1 MLLWL
6 MLRKYT
12 RLLLAASVAFGVTQV
27 TLAGPTNALSI
38 SCVSATAAGGCSNA
52 GVASA
57 FSALESQ
64 VNSQISSSLPD
75 VGKAFVENTAG
86 ANTFAARGITA
97 DYANVIDLFSVGVG
111 LGIATNPFPP
121 DSNPSNLS
129 GAAISQ
135 SLALGLK
142 LSAVGVNLPDIG
154 PWKLSQSVGY
164 INAFGGSFDFSPLNA
179 SFFTLGAH
187 ISAPIIEPASIGFG
201 LFSWGGVNLITG
213 FDYNT
218 LEITTSQEL
227 AQTSGTSYFSGTGVF
242 GAKAS
247 TFTIPVE
254 VATNLRLFW
263 IFTAF
268 GGLGVDL
275 NFGSAES
282 IARIDNGI
290 VQDTTL
296 GATGSATLDL
306 GESSSPGFLGI
317 RAFAGIQMSL
327 GPIAFFGQLNQG
339 ITDSVSGVTGG
350 ARLVW

>member
-1 MLLWL
+1 ML
-6 MLRKYT
+6 KKNFS
-12 RLLLAASVAFGVTQV
+12 LLLAASVAFGVTQV
-27 TLAGPTNALSI
+27 TMAGPNNALTLT
-38 SCVSATAAGGCSNA
+38 CATGCTTAVNT
-52 GVASA
+52 A
-57 FSALESQ
+57 FSELQTQ
-64 VNSQISSSLPD
+64 VNNEIAANLPD
-75 VGKAFVENTAG
+75 VGKTFVENTAG

-97 DYANVIDLFSVGVG
+97 DYANVIDLFSFGVG
-111 LGIATNPFPP
+111 LGVATNPFPP

-142 LSAVGVNLPDIG
+142 LSAIGVNLPDIG
-154 PWKLSQSVGY
+154 PWKLSQSVGF

-187 ISAPIIEPASIGFG
+187 ISAPVIEPASIGFG

-218 LEITTSQEL
+218 VEITASQEL
-227 AQTSGTSYFSGTGVF
+227 AQTYGTSSFSGTGVF
-242 GAKAS
+242 GAKAN
-247 TFTIPVE
+247 TFTIPIE

-282 IARIDNGI
+282 IARIDNGA
-290 VQDTTL
+290 VTDTVANARGT
-296 GATGSATLDL
+296 ATLDL

-317 RAFAGIQMSL
+317 RAFAGVQMSL
-327 GPIAFFGQLNQG
+327 GPIAFFGQMNQG
-339 ITDSVSGVTGG
+339 ITDSITGFTGG

>member
-1 MLLWL
+1 MLK
-6 MLRKYT
+6 KYFS
-12 RLLLAASVAFGVTQV
+12 LLVATSVAFGVTQV

-38 SCVSATAAGGCSNA
+38 TCVTATLGCNNA
-52 GVASA
+52 GVVSA
-57 FSALESQ
+57 FSALETE
-64 VNSQISSSLPD
+64 VNSLIASSLPD
-75 VGKAFVENTAG
+75 VGKTFVENTAG
-86 ANTFAARGITA
+86 AHTFAARGITA

-111 LGIATNPFPP
+111 LGVATNPFPP

-142 LSAVGVNLPDIG
+142 LSAIGVNLPDIG
-154 PWKLSQSVGY
+154 PWKLSQSVGF

-187 ISAPIIEPASIGFG
+187 ISAPVIEPASIGFG

-218 LEITTSQEL
+218 LEVTTSQAL
-227 AQTSGTSYFSGTGVF
+227 TQTTGTSSFSGIGVF
-242 GAKAS
+242 GAKAN
-247 TFTIPVE
+247 TFTIPIE

-282 IARIDNGI
+282 IARIDNGVI
-290 VQDTTL
+290 QDTTL
-296 GATGSATLDL
+296 GATGAATLDL

-339 ITDSVSGVTGG
+339 ITDSVSGFSGG

>member
-1 MLLWL
+1 
-6 MLRKYT
+6 
-12 RLLLAASVAFGVTQV
+12 
-27 TLAGPTNALSI
+27 
-38 SCVSATAAGGCSNA
+38 
-52 GVASA
+52 
-57 FSALESQ
+57 
-64 VNSQISSSLPD
+64 
-75 VGKAFVENTAG
+75 VENTAG

-111 LGIATNPFPP
+111 LGVATNPFPP

-142 LSAVGVNLPDIG
+142 LSAIGVNLPDLG
-154 PWKLSQSVGY
+154 PWKLSQSVGF

-187 ISAPIIEPASIGFG
+187 ISAPVIEPASIGFG

-218 LEITTSQEL
+218 LEITTSQSL
-227 AQTSGTSYFSGTGVF
+227 NVQDGSSTFSGIGVF
-242 GAKAS
+242 GAKAN
-247 TFTIPVE
+247 TFTIPIE
-254 VATNLRLFW
+254 IATNLRLFW

-282 IARIDNGI
+282 IARIDDG
-290 VQDTTL
+290 VVTVP

-306 GESSSPGFLGI
+306 GESSAPGFLGV

-339 ITDSVSGVTGG
+339 ITDSVSGFSGG